1 MITTGVCVLPVC
13 AYFIMEPQMSIESRQ
28 TVGSDVDYLITDS
41 AELTGSYVI
50 DGSLDPYKTSVSCP
64 TER

>member
-13 AYFIMEPQMSIESRQ
+13 AYFIMEPQMSMESRQ

-41 AELTGSYVI
+41 AELTGH
-50 DGSLDPYKTSVSCP
+50 LQSCMLIMCI
-64 TER
+64 